1 MTGRHQH
8 RDEQIL
14 ALLAAAVA
22 VAALILAPGPAM
34 AGDERTDIDMVECTM
49 DFTLKGWSAFYRTAK
64 GHGTVHCDNGQQA
77 EVVIR
82 AKGGGITF
90 GKTEILD
97 GKGVFSEVKDISEI
111 FGSYVEAT
119 AHAGA
124 VRSAGATA
132 MTKGEISLALS
143 GTGRGM
149 DLGIAF
155 GKFTIQR
162 PEEAEAQDREEAEE
176 DAEDGDEG

>member
-1 MTGRHQH
+1 MVRHKLH
-8 RDEQIL
+8 L
-14 ALLAAAVA
+14 VGTVAAAVLLLLPG
-22 VAALILAPGPAM
+22 AAGSASDTEGP
-34 AGDERTDIDMVECTM
+34 IDPEMVDCTM
-49 DFTLKGWSAFYRTAK
+49 DFTLKGWSVFYRTAK
-64 GHGTVHCDNGQQA
+64 GHGKVSCDNGESA
-77 EVVIR
+77 DVIIR

-97 GKGVFSEVKDISEI
+97 GHGVFSEVRDISEI
-111 FGSYVEAT
+111 FGSYAEAT

-132 MTKGEISLALS
+132 LTKGEVSLALS

-155 GKFTIQR
+155 GRFTISR
-162 PEEAEAQDREEAEE
+162 PGE
-176 DAEDGDEG
+176 DDD

>member
-1 MTGRHQH
+1 MRSRHH
-8 RDEQIL
+8 L
-14 ALLAAAVA
+14 APIQVLAS
-22 VAALILAPGPAM
+22 ALILAATTITTLALTPAP
-34 AGDERTDIDMVECTM
+34 AAAEDSEMVECTM
-49 DFTLKGWSAFYRTAK
+49 DFTLKGWSAFYRTAR
-64 GHGTVHCDNGQQA
+64 GQGTVHCDNGQQA
-77 EVVIR
+77 EIVIR

-97 GKGVFSEVKDISEI
+97 GKGIFSDVKDISEI

-124 VRSAGATA
+124 VKSAGATA
-132 MTKGEISLALS
+132 LTKGEISLALT

-162 PEEAEAQDREEAEE
+162 PDEAEDDEAEDDADE
-176 DAEDGDEG
+176 D